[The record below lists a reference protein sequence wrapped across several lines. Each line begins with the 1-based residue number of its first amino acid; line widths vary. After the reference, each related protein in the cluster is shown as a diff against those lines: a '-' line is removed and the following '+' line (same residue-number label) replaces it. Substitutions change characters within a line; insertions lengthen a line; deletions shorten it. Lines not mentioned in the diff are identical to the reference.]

1 MVYSNINTS
10 IFYKENLGLNANDK
24 GHSSPEYNLELF
36 GEDLNITLG
45 KLNTIYADKNVV
57 FYPIYI
63 AYISNR
69 HKRKHIQIGVYEIEA
84 DKSLSVIDDDG
95 DVDTER
101 LNDPLLYSIVND
113 EFIKKIKKGTI
124 TEDNSAESSDK
135 KKDTVEK
142 VKNETE
148 EDRVIKVKIPDSKKS
163 EQINLAEKELE
174 SGAFDEDSSI
184 VPPALLEEETME
196 DANNIKR
203 EYKEKAKSS
212 WIAKFMKNNHFAIH
226 EVESNGDCFFATVR
240 DAFKQIGQI
249 TTVKRLRAIVAQEI
263 TDDMFQERRS
273 LYLSLHGDVQN
284 IENEM
289 KQIKKNLNTIYASRI
304 ERAKMEND
312 KPTLVNLEKERNSE
326 KAKYAELQSQKNS
339 TQELINE
346 TIGNFAPIDSLEK
359 FREYI
364 QTPSY
369 WADSWA
375 IGVIERRLNVK
386 IIILS
391 HRSYQERS
399 FDNIMECGELDK
411 QIQEKGKFTPSHY
424 IMVSFSGNHFKLV
437 TYKDKRIFKFHEIPF
452 YIKNLIINKCLERA
466 AGPFY
471 VISDFKDMIKT
482 KFGKDPPERDVED
495 ALHRELFN
503 PETLLI
509 FGIKSSKNAKPGN
522 MQGEKVN
529 KNEMKN
535 FLTLDRNK
543 EWRRKL
549 DDEYETQFNLD
560 GHKWLS
566 VEHYYQGSKFLNG
579 FPDFYLQFSL
589 DSESDISKSV
599 DTAIDA
605 GGSIGK
611 RKGVILRP
619 KNVVIDPTFYGDR
632 SASVRENALYA
643 KFSQNEDLKQMILS
657 TRDARLA
664 HFIRGD
670 EPDTDFMLMEVRRKI
685 AFEKSKK

>member
-1 MVYSNINTS
+1 
-10 IFYKENLGLNANDK
+10 
-24 GHSSPEYNLELF
+24 
-36 GEDLNITLG
+36 
-45 KLNTIYADKNVV
+45 
-57 FYPIYI
+57 
-63 AYISNR
+63 
-69 HKRKHIQIGVYEIEA
+69 
-84 DKSLSVIDDDG
+84 
-95 DVDTER
+95 
-101 LNDPLLYSIVND
+101 
-113 EFIKKIKKGTI
+113 
-124 TEDNSAESSDK
+124 
-135 KKDTVEK
+135 
-142 VKNETE
+142 
-148 EDRVIKVKIPDSKKS
+148 
-163 EQINLAEKELE
+163 
-174 SGAFDEDSSI
+174 
-184 VPPALLEEETME
+184 
-196 DANNIKR
+196 
-203 EYKEKAKSS
+203 
-212 WIAKFMKNNHFAIH
+212 
-226 EVESNGDCFFATVR
+226 
-240 DAFKQIGQI
+240 
-249 TTVKRLRAIVAQEI
+249 
-263 TDDMFQERRS
+263 
-273 LYLSLHGDVQN
+273 
-284 IENEM
+284 
-289 KQIKKNLNTIYASRI
+289 
-304 ERAKMEND
+304 
-312 KPTLVNLEKERNSE
+312 
-326 KAKYAELQSQKNS
+326 
-339 TQELINE
+339 
-346 TIGNFAPIDSLEK
+346 
-359 FREYI
+359 
-364 QTPSY
+364 
-369 WADSWA
+369 
-375 IGVIERRLNVK
+375 
-386 IIILS
+386 
-391 HRSYQERS
+391 
-399 FDNIMECGELDK
+399 
-411 QIQEKGKFTPSHY
+411 
-424 IMVSFSGNHFKLV
+424 
-437 TYKDKRIFKFHEIPF
+437 
-452 YIKNLIINKCLERA
+452 
-466 AGPFY
+466 
-471 VISDFKDMIKT
+471 MIKT